1 MNRRWLGCLLGLFCA
16 TTVGYTVSI
25 VAATPEDMIRRP
37 FSCPEQPN
45 TEAKGFQVLSVRK
58 WAQGVAVLYR
68 GQCQIENAS
77 KSIFSYRVVKR
88 NGMEWQLLSS
98 GNHISKETKP
108 QNTKQKN
115 KTHFIEYGVGRAP
128 SQRSKT
134 TAKQRHATFYGQVL
148 SPNVAAV
155 EVTFN
160 NGKVLRD
167 TGLDGMLLLVAP
179 GATGICDVRVL
190 GFDNQIL
197 QREELISRQTTV
209 SGNTCQPISGQ
220 L

>member
-1 MNRRWLGCLLGLFCA
+1 MNRRWLGCLIALLGV

-37 FSCPEQPN
+37 FSCPGDDTIAP
-45 TEAKGFQVLSVRK
+45 KDFKVLSVRK
-58 WAQGVAVLYR
+58 WSQGIVAMYSGKCPGKKSPQSVL
-68 GQCQIENAS
+68 
-77 KSIFSYRVVKR
+77 SYRVVKR
-88 NGMEWQLLSS
+88 NGMEWILTGIGSHTIADPKRKDDKKL
-98 GNHISKETKP
+98 
-108 QNTKQKN
+108 
-115 KTHFIEYGVGRAP
+115 IEYGVGRTAP
-128 SQRSKT
+128 K
-134 TAKQRHATFYGQVL
+134 AKERHAVFYGQVL

-167 TGLDGMLLLVAP
+167 KGLDQKVLLVAR

-190 GFDNQIL
+190 GIDNQIL
-197 QREELISRQTTV
+197 QREEVISKSSPIV
-209 SGNTCQPISGQ
+209 GNTCQPISGQ